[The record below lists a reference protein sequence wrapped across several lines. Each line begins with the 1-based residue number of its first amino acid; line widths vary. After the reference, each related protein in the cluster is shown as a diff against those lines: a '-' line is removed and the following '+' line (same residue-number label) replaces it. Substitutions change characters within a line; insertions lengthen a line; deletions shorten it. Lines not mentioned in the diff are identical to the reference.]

1 MKKLILLLSMA
12 AIGCVFALT
21 DTERQYLRNLSTR
34 PRCEERKLIVE
45 GGKTNIVETWRRG
58 GYEWKQTNGV
68 RRIIGKIQSNTF
80 LDQVQS
86 YKLDADMTREM
97 RKKAKKAGKNL
108 EKVLKV
114 LHQVVDKATSEDEA
128 ELYRSLIELLEGSD
142 E

>member
-80 LDQVQS
+80 LEQVQS

-114 LHQVVDKATSEDEA
+114 LRQAVNKATSEDEA
-128 ELYRSLIELLEGSD
+128 ELYRSIIELLEG
-142 E
+142 EE

>member
-1 MKKLILLLSMA
+1 MKKLILLLSIA

-34 PRCEERKLIVE
+34 PRCEARQLVID

-80 LDQVQS
+80 LEQVQS
-86 YKLDADMTREM
+86 YKLDADMTRDM

-128 ELYRSLIELLEGSD
+128 ELYRSLIELLEG
-142 E
+142 EE

>member
-80 LDQVQS
+80 LEQVQS
-86 YKLDADMTREM
+86 YKLDADMTRDM

>member
-34 PRCEERKLIVE
+34 PRCEARQLIVD

-80 LDQVQS
+80 LEQVQS
-86 YKLDADMTREM
+86 YKLDADMTRDM

-128 ELYRSLIELLEGSD
+128 ELYRSLIELLEG
-142 E
+142 EE

>member
-80 LDQVQS
+80 LEQVQS

-128 ELYRSLIELLEGSD
+128 ELYRSLIELLEG
-142 E
+142 EE

>member
-1 MKKLILLLSMA
+1 MKKLILLLSIA

-80 LDQVQS
+80 LEQVQF
-86 YKLDADMTREM
+86 YKLDADMTRDM

-128 ELYRSLIELLEGSD
+128 ELYRSIIELLEG
-142 E
+142 EE

>member
-80 LDQVQS
+80 LEQVQS
-86 YKLDADMTREM
+86 YKLDADMTRDM

-114 LHQVVDKATSEDEA
+114 LHQVVDKATSEYEA

>member
-1 MKKLILLLSMA
+1 MKKLILLLSIA

-34 PRCEERKLIVE
+34 PRCEARQLIIDD
-45 GGKTNIVETWRRG
+45 GKTNIVETWRRG

-114 LHQVVDKATSEDEA
+114 LRQAVDKATSEDEA
-128 ELYRSLIELLEGSD
+128 ELYRSIIELLEG
-142 E
+142 EE

>member
-1 MKKLILLLSMA
+1 MKKLILLLSIA

-34 PRCEERKLIVE
+34 PRCEARQLIID

-114 LHQVVDKATSEDEA
+114 LRQAVDKATSEDEA
-128 ELYRSLIELLEGSD
+128 ELYRSIIELLEG
-142 E
+142 EE

>member
-114 LHQVVDKATSEDEA
+114 LRQVVDKATSEDEA
-128 ELYRSLIELLEGSD
+128 ELYRSLIELLEG
-142 E
+142 EE

>member
-1 MKKLILLLSMA
+1 MKRIISIC
-12 AIGCVFALT
+12 AIVTVGCAFALT

-97 RKKAKKAGKNL
+97 RKKAKKSGKNL

-128 ELYRSLIELLEGSD
+128 ELYRSLIELLEG
-142 E
+142 EE